1 MADVRLL
8 TEEPDQRHVLRR
20 AWPHLR
26 EHRRA
31 MAAAIAVNLLS
42 TLSLTL
48 VPLMIGRAV
57 DELLDGDRTGLL
69 VTAGVVLGLVVARTV
84 LLRWSEL
91 LLTRVG
97 EKVVHSLRDLVVERL
112 GNTSLRFLEAH
123 RGGDLLQR
131 ATVEIAELATFVRSQ
146 LPDLISLGGYLLF
159 SVIVLLS
166 SSWQLFGLLVLVFGP
181 PMWFISRRFRRAAAS
196 AYPAEAAAQ
205 ATLAATFSES
215 LLAREQLQID
225 GATGTWLGRLGKDAD
240 AYLKTARTAQR
251 GATWIDATWVVQGLT
266 SAALL
271 IAGGFL
277 ATEGVVTIGVV
288 VTFVLASRDLF
299 SSIDDFTLVAGEML
313 ESRVGLARLLDLLD
327 ATYAPINAE
336 KSGEGASGGRAELAG
351 AGAAAAGAGAGAAGA
366 ASAGAGAGAAG
377 AGAAGAGAAGAGA
390 AGAGA
395 AGAASA
401 GAASAGAG
409 AAGAASAGAASAGA
423 GAAGTTVAVG
433 EGLRADGVSYSYRP
447 GEPVLHNVSVHFGP
461 GEHAGIV
468 GETGSGKTTL
478 AKLLCGLYLPDA
490 GAVRLGD
497 ADLSGLGA
505 GEVRRRLVLIP
516 QQVHMIA
523 GSFADN
529 LALTPGRPG
538 PEDFAR
544 AAERLGL
551 DGWVAGLPGG
561 FDAELGRRG
570 ERFSAG
576 ERQLVG
582 LLRAAMTDPEVLI
595 LDEATADLD
604 PATAHRIEEALA
616 RLRRHRTVLVIAHR
630 PSTIDRLPRVVRL
643 HAGRI
648 TSPED

>member
-26 EHRRA
+26 AHRRA
-31 MAAAIAVNLLS
+31 MAAAIVVNLLS

-112 GNTSLRFLEAH
+112 GRTSLRFLEAH

-159 SVIVLLS
+159 SVVVLLS

-181 PMWFISRRFRRAAAS
+181 PMWFISKRFRRAAAS

-225 GATGTWLGRLGKDAD
+225 GATGTWLGRLSTDAD
-240 AYLKTARTAQR
+240 AYLGTARAAQR
-251 GATWIDATWVVQGLT
+251 GATWIDATWIVQGLT

-271 IAGGFL
+271 IAGGLL
-277 ATEGVVTIGVV
+277 ASENVVTVGVV

-313 ESRVGLARLLDLLD
+313 ESRVGLARLLDLLE
-327 ATYAPINAE
+327 ATAPAR
-336 KSGEGASGGRAELAG
+336 SAAATVTTAG
-351 AGAAAAGAGAGAAGA
+351 AGGLTAE
-366 ASAGAGAGAAG
+366 
-377 AGAAGAGAAGAGA
+377 
-390 AGAGA
+390 
-395 AGAASA
+395 
-401 GAASAGAG
+401 
-409 AAGAASAGAASAGA
+409 
-423 GAAGTTVAVG
+423 AVT
-433 EGLRADGVSYSYRP
+433 YSYRP
-447 GEPVLHNVSVHFGP
+447 GEPVLHGVSVHFAP
-461 GEHAGIV
+461 GEHAGLV

-478 AKLLCGLYLPDA
+478 AKLLCGLYLPDS
-490 GAVRLGD
+490 GAVRLGG
-497 ADLSGLGA
+497 ADLGGLA
-505 GEVRRRLVLIP
+505 AAEVRRRLVLIP

-523 GSFADN
+523 GTFADN

-561 FDAELGRRG
+561 FGAELGRRG

-582 LLRAAMTDPEVLI
+582 LLRAAMTEPEVLI

-604 PATAHRIEEALA
+604 PATAHRIEQALA
-616 RLRRHRTVLVIAHR
+616 RLRRDRTVLVIAHR

>member
-20 AWPHLR
+20 VWPHLR

-48 VPLMIGRAV
+48 VPLVIGRAV

-146 LPDLISLGGYLLF
+146 LPDLISLGGYLVF

-181 PMWFISRRFRRAAAS
+181 PMWFISRRFRRAAAN

-240 AYLKTARTAQR
+240 AYLRTARVAQR

-271 IAGGFL
+271 IAGGAL
-277 ATEGVVTIGVV
+277 ASEGIVTIGVV

-327 ATYAPINAE
+327 ATASPLSPVNAE
-336 KSGEGASGGRAELAG
+336 ISGGEGFGAAGVRVAEGVGGG
-351 AGAAAAGAGAGAAGA
+351 PAAAGSATEERGAQVGSG
-366 ASAGAGAGAAG
+366 SAVRLAHGGL
-377 AGAAGAGAAGAGA
+377 
-390 AGAGA
+390 
-395 AGAASA
+395 SA
-401 GAASAGAG
+401 EVVTYG
-409 AAGAASAGAASAGA
+409 
-423 GAAGTTVAVG
+423 
-433 EGLRADGVSYSYRP
+433 YRP
-447 GEPVLHNVSVHFGP
+447 GEPVLHGVSVRFRA

-616 RLRRHRTVLVIAHR
+616 RLRRNRTVLVIAHR

>member
-1 MADVRLL
+1 MADIRLL

-20 AWPHLR
+20 VWPHLR

-31 MAAAIAVNLLS
+31 MAAAVTVNLLS

-48 VPLMIGRAV
+48 VPVMIGRAV

-69 VTAGVVLGLVVARTV
+69 TAAGVVLGLVVARTV

-112 GNTSLRFLEAH
+112 GSTSLRFLEAH

-159 SVIVLLS
+159 SVIVLVS

-181 PMWFISRRFRRAAAS
+181 PMWWISRRFRRAAQN

-225 GATGTWLGRLGKDAD
+225 GATGTWLGRLRRDAD
-240 AYLKTARTAQR
+240 ACLGTARAAQR

-271 IAGGFL
+271 IAGGML
-277 ATEGVVTIGVV
+277 AGKGVITVGVV

-299 SSIDDFTLVAGEML
+299 SSVDDFTLVAGEML
-313 ESRVGLARLLDLLD
+313 ESRVGLARLLDLLE
-327 ATYAPINAE
+327 ATDLPPRPT
-336 KSGEGASGGRAELAG
+336 SSPVVRSGGLA
-351 AGAAAAGAGAGAAGA
+351 
-366 ASAGAGAGAAG
+366 
-377 AGAAGAGAAGAGA
+377 
-390 AGAGA
+390 
-395 AGAASA
+395 
-401 GAASAGAG
+401 
-409 AAGAASAGAASAGA
+409 
-423 GAAGTTVAVG
+423 
-433 EGLRADGVSYSYRP
+433 ADTVSYSYQP
-447 GEPVLHNVSVHFGP
+447 GEPVLNGVSVHFEP

-478 AKLLCGLYLPDA
+478 AKLLCGLYVPDA
-490 GAVRLGD
+490 GTVQLGG
-497 ADLSGLGA
+497 ADLSTLDAIGL
-505 GEVRRRLVLIP
+505 RRRLVLIP

-523 GSFADN
+523 GTLADN

-538 PEDFAR
+538 PADYAR
-544 AAERLGL
+544 AAARLGL

-576 ERQLVG
+576 ERQLAG

-616 RLRRHRTVLVIAHR
+616 RLRHNRTVLVIAHR

-648 TSPED
+648 TTCED

>member
-26 EHRRA
+26 AHRRA
-31 MAAAIAVNLLS
+31 MAAAIVVNLLS

-112 GNTSLRFLEAH
+112 GRTSLRFLEAH

-159 SVIVLLS
+159 SVVVLLS

-181 PMWFISRRFRRAAAS
+181 PMWFISKRFRRAAAS

-225 GATGTWLGRLGKDAD
+225 GATGTWLGRLSTDAD
-240 AYLKTARTAQR
+240 AYLGTARAAQR
-251 GATWIDATWVVQGLT
+251 GATWIDATWIVQGLT

-271 IAGGFL
+271 IAGGLL
-277 ATEGVVTIGVV
+277 ASENVVTVGVV

-313 ESRVGLARLLDLLD
+313 ESRVGLARLLDLLE
-327 ATYAPINAE
+327 ATAP
-336 KSGEGASGGRAELAG
+336 ASF
-351 AGAAAAGAGAGAAGA
+351 AA
-366 ASAGAGAGAAG
+366 
-377 AGAAGAGAAGAGA
+377 
-390 AGAGA
+390 
-395 AGAASA
+395 
-401 GAASAGAG
+401 
-409 AAGAASAGAASAGA
+409 
-423 GAAGTTVAVG
+423 TTVTTSRAGGLTAEAVT
-433 EGLRADGVSYSYRP
+433 YSYRP
-447 GEPVLHNVSVHFGP
+447 GEPVLHGVSVHFAP
-461 GEHAGIV
+461 GEHAGLV

-478 AKLLCGLYLPDA
+478 AKLLCGLYLPDS
-490 GAVRLGD
+490 GAVRLGG
-497 ADLSGLGA
+497 ADLGGLA
-505 GEVRRRLVLIP
+505 AAEVRRRLVLIP

-523 GSFADN
+523 GTFADN

-561 FDAELGRRG
+561 FGAELGRRG

-582 LLRAAMTDPEVLI
+582 LLRAAMTEPEVLI

-604 PATAHRIEEALA
+604 PATAHRIEQALA
-616 RLRRHRTVLVIAHR
+616 RLRRDRTVLVIAHR

>member
-20 AWPHLR
+20 VWPHLR

-31 MAAAIAVNLLS
+31 MAGAIAVNLLS

-69 VTAGVVLGLVVARTV
+69 VTAGIVLGLVIARTV

-112 GNTSLRFLEAH
+112 GTTSLRFLEAH

-146 LPDLISLGGYLLF
+146 LPDLISLGGYLVF

-181 PMWFISRRFRRAAAS
+181 PMWFISKRFRRAAAG

-225 GATGTWLGRLGKDAD
+225 GATGTWLGRLRGDAD

-251 GATWIDATWVVQGLT
+251 GATWIDATWIVQGLT

-271 IAGGFL
+271 IAGGYL

-313 ESRVGLARLLDLLD
+313 ESRVGLARLLDLLEVT
-327 ATYAPINAE
+327 ASPLTPLNAE
-336 KSGEGASGGRAELAG
+336 KSGSAGAVEGVGGAVEGVGSGRAVEKSAASDRAAESG
-351 AGAAAAGAGAGAAGA
+351 AVDGSG
-366 ASAGAGAGAAG
+366 ASAGVRVAGG
-377 AGAAGAGAAGAGA
+377 
-390 AGAGA
+390 
-395 AGAASA
+395 
-401 GAASAGAG
+401 
-409 AAGAASAGAASAGA
+409 
-423 GAAGTTVAVG
+423 
-433 EGLRADGVSYSYRP
+433 GLRAEAVTYGYRP
-447 GEPVLHNVSVHFGP
+447 GEPVLHGVSVHFKA

-551 DGWVAGLPGG
+551 GGWVAGLPGG

-582 LLRAAMTDPEVLI
+582 LLRAAMTEPEVLI

-604 PATAHRIEEALA
+604 PGTAHRIEEALA
-616 RLRRHRTVLVIAHR
+616 RLRRNRTVLVIAHR

-648 TSPED
+648 TSLED

>member
-20 AWPHLR
+20 VWPHLR
-26 EHRRA
+26 EHRRS
-31 MAAAIAVNLLS
+31 MAGAVTVNLLS

-48 VPLMIGRAV
+48 VPVMIGRAV
-57 DELLDGDRTGLL
+57 DALLDGDRTGLL
-69 VTAGVVLGLVVARTV
+69 VIAGVVLGLVVARTV

-159 SVIVLLS
+159 SVIVLVS
-166 SSWQLFGLLVLVFGP
+166 SSWQLFGLLVLVFAP

-225 GATGTWLGRLGKDAD
+225 GATGTWLGRLSRDAG
-240 AYLKTARTAQR
+240 AYLETARAAQR

-271 IAGGFL
+271 VAGGVL
-277 ATEGVVTIGVV
+277 AGEGVVTIGVV

-327 ATYAPINAE
+327 ATSAKSPVNTE
-336 KSGEGASGGRAELAG
+336 KSGTGGAARGT
-351 AGAAAAGAGAGAAGA
+351 GAAAAAAEGSAGGAAVEGA
-366 ASAGAGAGAAG
+366 AVGRVVGGLVASTAGL
-377 AGAAGAGAAGAGA
+377 
-390 AGAGA
+390 
-395 AGAASA
+395 S
-401 GAASAGAG
+401 
-409 AAGAASAGAASAGA
+409 
-423 GAAGTTVAVG
+423 
-433 EGLRADGVSYSYRP
+433 ADGVSYSYRP
-447 GEPVLHNVSVHFGP
+447 GEPVLHGVSVSFGP

-478 AKLLCGLYLPDA
+478 AKLLCGLYLPDS
-490 GAVRLGD
+490 GAVRLG
-497 ADLSGLGA
+497 GA
-505 GEVRRRLVLIP
+505 GLASLDGGDLRRRLVLIP

-523 GSFADN
+523 GTFADN

-538 PEDFAR
+538 PGDFAR

-616 RLRRHRTVLVIAHR
+616 RLRRNRTVLVIAHR

-648 TSPED
+648 TSPEG

>member
-31 MAAAIAVNLLS
+31 MVAAIAVNLLS

-48 VPLMIGRAV
+48 VPVMIGRAV

-69 VTAGVVLGLVVARTV
+69 VTAGVVLGLVVVRTV

-112 GNTSLRFLEAH
+112 GTTSLRFLEAH

-159 SVIVLLS
+159 SVIVLLA

-181 PMWFISRRFRRAAAS
+181 PMWWISRRFRRAAQA

-225 GATGTWLGRLGKDAD
+225 GATSTWLDRLRQDAD
-240 AYLKTARTAQR
+240 GYLRTARAAQR
-251 GATWIDATWVVQGLT
+251 GATWIDATWIVQGLT

-271 IAGGFL
+271 VAGGIL
-277 ATEGVVTIGVV
+277 ANEGVVTVGVV

-327 ATYAPINAE
+327 ATSSPHAPQNPE
-336 KSGEGASGGRAELAG
+336 KSGTSGGT
-351 AGAAAAGAGAGAAGA
+351 
-366 ASAGAGAGAAG
+366 
-377 AGAAGAGAAGAGA
+377 
-390 AGAGA
+390 
-395 AGAASA
+395 
-401 GAASAGAG
+401 
-409 AAGAASAGAASAGA
+409 
-423 GAAGTTVAVG
+423 AGTGLSADAVT
-433 EGLRADGVSYSYRP
+433 YSYRP
-447 GEPVLHNVSVHFGP
+447 GEPVLHGVSVHFAA

-490 GAVRLGD
+490 GAVRLGG

-505 GEVRRRLVLIP
+505 AEVRRRLVLIP

-523 GSFADN
+523 GTFADN

-538 PEDFAR
+538 PQEFAR

-551 DGWVAGLPGG
+551 TGWVAGLPGG

-582 LLRAAMTDPEVLI
+582 LLRAAMTEPEVLI

-616 RLRRHRTVLVIAHR
+616 RLRRNRTVLVIAHR

-643 HAGRI
+643 HAGRL
-648 TSPED
+648 TSPEG

>member
-8 TEEPDQRHVLRR
+8 TDEPDQRHVLRR

-31 MAAAIAVNLLS
+31 MAGAVAVNLLA

-48 VPLMIGRAV
+48 VPVMIGRAV

-69 VTAGVVLGLVVARTV
+69 VSAGVVLGLVIARTV

-112 GNTSLRFLEAH
+112 GATSLRFLEAH

-131 ATVEIAELATFVRSQ
+131 ATVEIAELAAFVRGQ
-146 LPDLISLGGYLLF
+146 LPDLISLSGYLLF

-166 SSWQLFGLLVLVFGP
+166 SSWQLFGLLVLVFAP
-181 PMWFISRRFRRAAAS
+181 PMWWLGRRFRRAAQK

-205 ATLAATFSES
+205 ATLTATFAES

-225 GATGTWLGRLGKDAD
+225 AATGTWLDRLRGDAD
-240 AYLKTARTAQR
+240 AYLGRARTAQR
-251 GATWIDATWVVQGLT
+251 GANWIDATWVVQGLT
-266 SAALL
+266 TAALL
-271 IAGGFL
+271 VAGGFL
-277 ATEGVVTIGVV
+277 TAGDVVTVGVV

-299 SSIDDFTLVAGEML
+299 SSVDDFTLVAAEL
-313 ESRVGLARLLDLLD
+313 VESRVGLARLLDLLD
-327 ATYAPINAE
+327 VTRPPAAAPV
-336 KSGEGASGGRAELAG
+336 
-351 AGAAAAGAGAGAAGA
+351 AAAASTRGL
-366 ASAGAGAGAAG
+366 
-377 AGAAGAGAAGAGA
+377 
-390 AGAGA
+390 
-395 AGAASA
+395 
-401 GAASAGAG
+401 
-409 AAGAASAGAASAGA
+409 
-423 GAAGTTVAVG
+423 TV
-433 EGLRADGVSYSYRP
+433 ENVSYSYRP
-447 GEPVLHNVSVHFGP
+447 GEPVLHGVSLAFAP

-478 AKLLCGLYLPDA
+478 AKLLCGLYLPDT
-490 GAVRLGD
+490 GVVRLGGE
-497 ADLSGLGA
+497 DLSALDA
-505 GEVRRRLVLIP
+505 TDLRRRLVLIP
-516 QQVHMIA
+516 QQVHMVA
-523 GSFADN
+523 GTLADN

-538 PEDFAR
+538 RDDFAR
-544 AAERLGL
+544 ATEALGL
-551 DGWVAGLPGG
+551 TAWVEGLPSG
-561 FDAELGRRG
+561 FDSDLGRRG

-582 LLRAAMTDPEVLI
+582 LVRAALTDPEVLI

-604 PATAHRIEEALA
+604 PGTAHRLEEALA
-616 RLRRHRTVLVIAHR
+616 RLRAGRTVLVIAHR

-643 HAGRI
+643 HAGRL
-648 TSPED
+648 TTEER